1 MNLTESCQ
9 KSDIVSVKDSSCIIH
24 CTSNNVDYRMKKGS
38 EKPLCRLYLRFEYMN
53 TNISRIF
60 QRENRFSQ
68 ILFFAILSLSEIL
81 NFFFWNKSIKF
92 SNHIYAKPL
101 IYFHNYPFFCFF
113 FQQLNPGEISQIK
126 KLAIIQSRH
135 MYIYIKNICT
145 CANTI
150 YLDICMK
157 SMNGNKL
164 RIALNEILNKTAS
177 RYWQH
182 REL

>member
-24 CTSNNVDYRMKKGS
+24 RTSNNVDYRMKKGS

-68 ILFFAILSLSEIL
+68 ILFFAILSLSGKL
-81 NFFFWNKSIKF
+81 NFFIWNKSIKF

-101 IYFHNYPFFCFF
+101 IYIHIYPFFVVFSTTESRWD
-113 FQQLNPGEISQIK
+113 LSNKEISNNPEPP
-126 KLAIIQSRH
+126 
-135 MYIYIKNICT
+135 YVIYI
-145 CANTI
+145 
-150 YLDICMK
+150 L
-157 SMNGNKL
+157 
-164 RIALNEILNKTAS
+164 KTFVLVQT
-177 RYWQH
+177 RFI
-182 REL
+182 

>member
-1 MNLTESCQ
+1 
-9 KSDIVSVKDSSCIIH
+9 
-24 CTSNNVDYRMKKGS
+24 
-38 EKPLCRLYLRFEYMN
+38 MN
-53 TNISRIF
+53 TWIQIF
-60 QRENRFSQ
+60 QGYFNEKIDFHKYCFLQSFLYQRNKF
-68 ILFFAILSLSEIL
+68 
-81 NFFFWNKSIKF
+81 FFFWNKSIKF

-113 FQQLNPGEISQIK
+113 STLNPGEISQIK